1 MNEGLLVFLNR
12 FITVSPQD
20 VGELMGQMEVR
31 NYDKKVKLTDI
42 GETEQHMYFILN
54 GLARKFF
61 YKGKNEVITHIV
73 KEGGIISSSA
83 SFITGTPSKYVVETM
98 EPTSVLVI
106 TRQKLEDLF
115 SNGKKWEKI
124 VRILTAH
131 YFIIH
136 ELRQLD
142 NIRYSTRERFVK
154 FMNENPD
161 LVRRVPQKHLA
172 SFLNIKPETFSR
184 IKHSLLK

>member
-12 FITVSPQD
+12 FVAVSPQD

-31 NYDKKVKLTDI
+31 SYDKKVKLTGIGDI
-42 GETEQHMYFILN
+42 EQNMYFIMN

-83 SFITGTPSKYVVETM
+83 SFIAGTPSKYVIETM
-98 EPTSVLVI
+98 EPISALVI
-106 TRQKLEDLF
+106 TRQKLEELL
-115 SNGKKWEKI
+115 SSGKKWEKI

-131 YFIIH
+131 YFLIQ

-142 NIRYSTRERFVK
+142 NIRFSTRERFAN

-161 LVRRVPQKHLA
+161 LVRRVPQKYLA

-184 IKHSLLK
+184 IKHSV